1 MTDIVPVPEGVHS
14 TPFPTNADRTAGTFN
29 PRVVAWGDSTRAQ
42 SVRDREIAEAGRTN
56 AIAAQERATAAG
68 NFAAE
73 AAASAGTAT
82 TEANRSRDEADRS
95 GTEADRAEAGADS
108 AQAAAVAAG
117 AAAGL
122 PPFGG
127 HAGDVLTVNPTGTG
141 VLFAPGTPNR
151 GVQVF
156 TASQAISKS
165 MFGSAT
171 FVLVELWGGGASGDA
186 FWAASGEASGGEG
199 GAWDWCLMRVAD
211 LVEASPLVVGSG
223 GAAVSASNGLTPR
236 YGIAGGKSSYSGFE
250 VGGGYGGTSLG
261 AGAHSQFSGWTGGW
275 GAGTGST
282 TANDSDL
289 IRPVTGPGG
298 SSLRGGGGGGS
309 SSLKAR
315 GSSLYGGNGGAG
327 ATLTATGSATSG
339 AAPSGGGGGVRSNTA
354 GVTVTSGAGARGQA
368 RFTWW

>member
-29 PRVVAWGDSTRAQ
+29 PKVVAWNDSTRAQ
-42 SVRDREIAEAGRTN
+42 SVRDREIALTAYTN
-56 AIAAQERATAAG
+56 AVAAYEAALAAG
-68 NFAAE
+68 ESEEQAATSAL
-73 AAASAGTAT
+73 AAFN
-82 TEANRSRDEADRS
+82 EANRSHIEANRS
-95 GTEADRAEAGADS
+95 EAGAASAWVAAAAAGAEAG
-108 AQAAAVAAG
+108 
-117 AAAGL
+117 L
-122 PPFGG
+122 PAFEG

-141 VLFAPGTPNR
+141 VLFAQGTPNR

-211 LVEASPLVVGSG
+211 LVESSPLVVGSG

-236 YGIAGGKSSYSGFE
+236 YGIAGGKSSFSGFE
-250 VGGGYGGTSLG
+250 VGGGYGGTGLG

-275 GAGTGST
+275 GAGTGSA
-282 TANDSDL
+282 TANDTDL

-315 GSSLYGGNGGAG
+315 GSSVYGGNGGAG